1 MKVLSCSLC
10 VSSFKLYRNFFI
22 PGKNI
27 SLKLNNVYKGWT
39 LMQYWVNSPGHWME
53 LDRDGEQR
61 SPEIIVQESGRGMVC
76 AAHEGTQRT
85 F

>member
-1 MKVLSCSLC
+1 
-10 VSSFKLYRNFFI
+10 
-22 PGKNI
+22 
-27 SLKLNNVYKGWT
+27 
-39 LMQYWVNSPGHWME
+39 MQYWVNSPGHWME

-61 SPEIIVQESGRGMVC
+61 SPEIIVQESGRGLVC